1 MLFYYIIENITNG
14 DMNTIDPN
22 IKYPENIRKI
32 ITGRS
37 TTEDWL
43 KNNFTY
49 EVFKYIKQNEI
60 DRCKKLWRQFYEN

>member
-1 MLFYYIIENITNG
+1 MMILSADDLDNVPDGEEQSAMEFANANNYNF
-14 DMNTIDPN
+14 
-22 IKYPENIRKI
+22 KI
-32 ITGRS
+32 IDEG
-37 TTEDWL
+37 WL